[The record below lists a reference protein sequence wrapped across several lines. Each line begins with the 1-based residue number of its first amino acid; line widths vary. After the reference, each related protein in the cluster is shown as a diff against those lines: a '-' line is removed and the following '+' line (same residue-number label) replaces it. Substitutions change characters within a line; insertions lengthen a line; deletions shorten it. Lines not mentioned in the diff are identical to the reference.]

1 MAVSRTLAAL
11 LTMVTAASL
20 AKDRGSAPQHSV
32 TVCMNP
38 GANAAPVF
46 QAEGVANQILA
57 AAGVKMHW
65 QGDVRFCDS
74 PGAGIGIKLILNTPQ
89 DFHPGAM
96 AYALPYAGTTYAG
109 TSIVVFYDRIQAVR
123 LPPLLAHVLVH
134 EITHVLESTV
144 NHSGAGIM
152 KARWTPRDY
161 EEMSR
166 RPLKFTEE
174 DLLLIRK
181 GLDFR
186 EGRK

>member
-11 LTMVTAASL
+11 MTMIAAASL

-38 GANAAPVF
+38 GANVAPVF

-57 AAGVKMHW
+57 AADVKMYW
-65 QGDVRFCDS
+65 QGDVRHCGS
-74 PGAGIGIKLILNTPQ
+74 PGPGIVIELMLNTRL
-89 DFHPGAM
+89 DFYPGAM

-109 TSIVVFYDRIQAVR
+109 VTIVVFYDRIQAARV
-123 LPPLLAHVLVH
+123 PPLLAHVLVH
-134 EITHVLESTV
+134 EITHVLEGTDS
-144 NHSGAGIM
+144 HSGTGIM
-152 KARWTPRDY
+152 KAHWTLRDY
-161 EEMSR
+161 EEMR
-166 RPLKFTEE
+166 LRPLKFEEE
-174 DLLLIRK
+174 DLLLIRS